1 MHMAHVGTDISSDA
15 PSAKSPHLRVVVI
28 PRKEN
33 AMFVRAVWRQK
44 RLIDLKQ
51 GLRVLDVPTTRD
63 ALGLSGPDFQK
74 MTQGLF
80 AR

>member
-1 MHMAHVGTDISSDA
+1 
-15 PSAKSPHLRVVVI
+15 
-28 PRKEN
+28 
-33 AMFVRAVWRQK
+33 MFVRAVWRQK

-51 GLRVLDVPTTRD
+51 GLRETSVPTIRD
-63 ALGLSGPDFQK
+63 ALGLSGSDFQK

>member
-1 MHMAHVGTDISSDA
+1 
-15 PSAKSPHLRVVVI
+15 
-28 PRKEN
+28 
-33 AMFVRAVWRQK
+33 MFVRAVWRQK

-63 ALGLSGPDFQK
+63 ALGLCGPDFQK

>member
-1 MHMAHVGTDISSDA
+1 
-15 PSAKSPHLRVVVI
+15 
-28 PRKEN
+28 
-33 AMFVRAVWRQK
+33 MFVRAVWRQK

-63 ALGLSGPDFQK
+63 ALGLSGPEFEK